1 MLLIDCPHC
10 GPRNETEFHYGGQA
24 HVAYPADPHALDDRA
39 WAEYLFY
46 RENTKGL
53 FAERWQ
59 HGGGCRKWFNALRDT
74 ATYEF
79 AATYPAGQ
87 PRPDAGPMPGA
98 RSAASSAA
106 GNSGASGSDT
116 TPERTDGGTP

>member
-24 HVAYPADPHALDDRA
+24 HIAYPEDPHSLDDRG

-46 RENTKGL
+46 RDNPKGM

-74 ATYEF
+74 HSYEF
-79 AATYPAGQ
+79 AATYPAGS
-87 PRPDAGPMPGA
+87 PRPDAGDLPDPGH
-98 RSAASSAA
+98 
-106 GNSGASGSDT
+106 GNSTRT
-116 TPERTDGGTP
+116 TPSSPASANTDHGGHQ